1 MLLTSNRRVRHCLGG
16 RQFLVAFIFWSGMV
30 SNIGPTGI
38 LQRFLS
44 FLFVLFFLIS
54 FSCQLL
60 YSESIWQAGG
70 RYNTRRLGIRHI
82 WWFGRTNR
90 VSEVFFVVVYFFSS
104 QSFPHTLENFFS
116 FPDSRYFLSVYFSL
130 SLSSLICTIILSK
143 TSRSGKRR
151 GQQ

>member
-38 LQRFLS
+38 LQRFLRS
-44 FLFVLFFLIS
+44 FSFLIS

-82 WWFGRTNR
+82 GWFGRTNR
-90 VSEVFFVVVYFFSS
+90 VSEAFFVVVYFFSS
-104 QSFPHTLENFFS
+104 PSFPHTLENFFS
-116 FPDSRYFLSVYFSL
+116 FPDSRNFLSVYFSL